1 MVRTATPCRP
11 PRPLRRH
18 PRQQHRRRRLRPPRP
33 PQPHPVWTT
42 CSAPSRWT
50 SITRRCRAPPET
62 GSVFRGPRPGRQAS
76 TRVDAVARGGSL
88 CKICERKSC
97 GALWDPRIGMSQEGA
112 LAALAGPLPPNGNA
126 LDRPGRETK
135 VPQGLCRGMLHSHQG
150 DAVLQTYW
158 TSPAPLDPA
167 SRPGFFVSVARRV
180 MRGNG
185 RSIRHTQRLHK
196 TTNAGQA
203 DTSGRTL
210 PLLQCQICRRV

>member
-50 SITRRCRAPPET
+50 SITRRCKGRPPET
-62 GSVFRGPRPGRQAS
+62 GSVFPGGPGPGDGLHPCGCCRPRGEPLQKSAS
-76 TRVDAVARGGSL
+76 ENLR
-88 CKICERKSC
+88 
-97 GALWDPRIGMSQEGA
+97 ALWTQDRDEPEGA

-158 TSPAPLDPA
+158 TPPAPSTRLPA
-167 SRPGFFVSVARRV
+167 GFFCVSRP
-180 MRGNG
+180 
-185 RSIRHTQRLHK
+185 
-196 TTNAGQA
+196 AGHERKRTVHQA
-203 DTSGRTL
+203 HATS
-210 PLLQCQICRRV
+210 P

>member
-50 SITRRCRAPPET
+50 SITRRCKGRPPET
-62 GSVFRGPRPGRQAS
+62 GSVFPGGPGPGDGLHPCGCCRPRGEPLQKSAS
-76 TRVDAVARGGSL
+76 ENLR
-88 CKICERKSC
+88 
-97 GALWDPRIGMSQEGA
+97 ALWTQDRDEPEGA
-112 LAALAGPLPPNGNA
+112 LAAIAGLLTANGNA
-126 LDRPGRETK
+126 LDHPGMETK
-135 VPQGLCRGMLHSHQG
+135 VPQDFYRGTRRSHQG
-150 DAVLQTYW
+150 RRSAANMLYI
-158 TSPAPLDPA
+158 SSPLDPA
-167 SRPGFFVSVARRV
+167 SRRVFFVPAARRV
-180 MRGNG
+180 MRGNR
-185 RSIRHTQRLHK
+185 RSTRHAQRLHK

>member
-50 SITRRCRAPPET
+50 SITRRCKERPPET
-62 GSVFRGPRPGRQAS
+62 GSVFPGGPGPGDGLHPCGCCRPRGEPLQKSAS
-76 TRVDAVARGGSL
+76 ENLR
-88 CKICERKSC
+88 
-97 GALWDPRIGMSQEGA
+97 ALWTQDRDEPEGA

-135 VPQGLCRGMLHSHQG
+135 VPQGLCRGTLHSHQG
-150 DAVLQTYW
+150 DAVLQTCW
-158 TSPAPLDPA
+158 TSPAPSTRLPAGFFCARRPA
-167 SRPGFFVSVARRV
+167 SHGRKQTVHQAR
-180 MRGNG
+180 
-185 RSIRHTQRLHK
+185 
-196 TTNAGQA
+196 A
-203 DTSGRTL
+203 TS
-210 PLLQCQICRRV
+210 P

>member
-50 SITRRCRAPPET
+50 SITRRCKGRPPET
-62 GSVFRGPRPGRQAS
+62 GSVFRGAPAGRRPPPVWMLSPAGEPLQKSAS
-76 TRVDAVARGGSL
+76 ENLR
-88 CKICERKSC
+88 
-97 GALWDPRIGMSQEGA
+97 ALWTQDRDEPEGA

-135 VPQGLCRGMLHSHQG
+135 VPQGLCRGTLHSHQG
-150 DAVLQTYW
+150 DAVLQTMLDI
-158 TSPAPLDPA
+158 SSPLDPA
-167 SRPGFFVSVARRV
+167 PAGFFVPAARRV
-180 MRGNG
+180 MRGNR
-185 RSIRHTQRLHK
+185 RSTRHAQRLHK
-196 TTNAGQA
+196 TTNAGQT
-203 DTSGRTL
+203 DTPGRTL